1 MRVDNLDSSIDSQE
15 KSDNLRETAEDAG
28 PSTDVS
34 ENYMRQRYRM
44 SGEHEVSISERSPDV
59 R

>member
-1 MRVDNLDSSIDSQE
+1 MREDDLDTSVDSEE

-28 PSTDVS
+28 PSTDIS
-34 ENYMRQRYRM
+34 ENCMRQRDGI
-44 SGEHEVSISERSPDV
+44 SSKHEVGVSERSPDV